1 MKKTCLN
8 SGDCREHRQFFRIVS
23 QVSVERLLIRRLLPF
38 EISSMC
44 FRRIAAAFS
53 AVSCLSPIFIIRK
66 VMESA
71 GFSMKKNVEDARAA
85 DVGTFVAD
93 EVDIANRRN
102 IRVNFDFQRLI
113 DRKEEAIADNF
124 SSGRF
129 VRQIELF

>member
-1 MKKTCLN
+1 
-8 SGDCREHRQFFRIVS
+8 
-23 QVSVERLLIRRLLPF
+23 
-38 EISSMC
+38 
-44 FRRIAAAFS
+44 
-53 AVSCLSPIFIIRK
+53 
-66 VMESA
+66 MESA